1 MTAVQTTFGDG
12 NPAGSEDI
20 TFGLETELLVF
31 GADLP
36 PSAQSGVVVGAMSS
50 GVVDTTV
57 VTEDVIGK
65 QGGGSAPSQFITTEL
80 YQSDKETSRGFAD
93 FLIIFNFGQPVPLG
107 EINDNIAP
115 FDYGDTRILGFYH
128 LLSSSGFARTQ
139 LVVPYDGT
147 HTDAGFV
154 SVTINGATYVRDV
167 PTTQVSTQSIIV
179 DGVNTTAIVFTFQN
193 VPVAAS
199 GFDESDGTKLAIT
212 WVI

>member
-1 MTAVQTTFGDG
+1 MGISTDVVSRAVV
-12 NPAGSEDI
+12 SSDI
-20 TFGLETELLVF
+20 IYE
-31 GADLP
+31 
-36 PSAQSGVVVGAMSS
+36 
-50 GVVDTTV
+50 
-57 VTEDVIGK
+57 

-80 YQSDKETSRGFAD
+80 FQSDKETSRGFAD

-115 FDYGDTRILGFYH
+115 FDYGDTRILGFFH
-128 LLSSSGFARTQ
+128 LLSSNGFARTQ

-154 SVTINGATYVRDV
+154 SVTINGATYVRAV
-167 PTTQVSTQSIIV
+167 PNTQVSTQTVVV
-179 DGVNTTAIVFTFQN
+179 DGVSTTAVVFTFQN